1 MSEFQ
6 HFYAFLSFKFGGW
19 DVIIMENFVNGF
31 KYQNGQRLDS
41 KHSTSC
47 PRSKPF

>member
-6 HFYAFLSFKFGGW
+6 HFYAFLSFNFGGW
-19 DVIIMENFVNGF
+19 GVIIMEDSVNGF
-31 KYQNGQRLDS
+31 KSQNGQSLDS

-47 PRSKPF
+47 PRSKQF